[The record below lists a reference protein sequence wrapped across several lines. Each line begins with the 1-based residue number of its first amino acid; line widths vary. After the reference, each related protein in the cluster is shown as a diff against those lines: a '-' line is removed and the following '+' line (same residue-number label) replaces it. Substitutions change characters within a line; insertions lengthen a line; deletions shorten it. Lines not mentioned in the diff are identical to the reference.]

1 MAASE
6 TFNALL
12 RLYGRFCTL

>member
-1 MAASE
+1 MAVGE

-12 RLYGRFCTL
+12 RLYGWFYTL